1 MNWGTAAGRTNGGTS
16 AGTTSG
22 SWFEVDRLPLP
33 GATPMQALRRFVGNA
48 YVVHARAGRAE
59 FWWIWLFQT
68 VLALVLN
75 VGVGSLVRGASV
87 VSWSIGAYGSS
98 LFAPWPVVTLGRPAG
113 AGPGADLSQG
123 ASLEV
128 GQFSIGPF
136 GPAGPAWGGM
146 TWVALVWGLWC
157 LMTFVPMMTLT
168 IRRLH
173 GARAWGWG
181 WFWLGALI
189 PFLQI
194 VVVFM
199 LARETQPPSARFLE
213 RDRDRDRD
221 RDREPERDRDREP
234 ERDPDPPRAS

>member
-1 MNWGTAAGRTNGGTS
+1 MSEGTAAG
-16 AGTTSG
+16 TTRG
-22 SWFEVDRLPLP
+22 SWFEVDRQPLP

-59 FWWIWLFQT
+59 FWWIWFFQT

-87 VSWSIGAYGSS
+87 ASWSIGAYGSS
-98 LFAPWPVVTLGRPAG
+98 LFAPWPVVVLGRPAG
-113 AGPGADLSQG
+113 AGPGTSLGQG
-123 ASLEV
+123 ASLQI
-128 GQFSIGPF
+128 GQFSLGPF
-136 GPAGPAWGGM
+136 GPAGPAWGGT

-157 LMTFVPMMTLT
+157 LMTFVPMATLT

-173 GARAWGWG
+173 AARAWGWG

-199 LARETQPPSARFLE
+199 LARETQPPSARFLDRE
-213 RDRDRDRD
+213 RE
-221 RDREPERDRDREP
+221 RDREPARDRATGTVGGAGTEP
-234 ERDPDPPRAS
+234 PRPDPHRAS

>member
-1 MNWGTAAGRTNGGTS
+1 MSRGTE
-16 AGTTSG
+16 AGTTASATRA

-33 GATPMQALRRFVGNA
+33 GATPMQAVRRFVGNA

-59 FWWIWLFQT
+59 FWWIWLVQT
-68 VLALVLN
+68 VLGLVVNL
-75 VGVGSLVRGASV
+75 GIGSLVRGASV
-87 VSWSIGAYGSS
+87 VSWSVGAYGSS
-98 LFAPWPVVTLGRPAG
+98 LFAPWPVVVLGRPAG
-113 AGPGADLSQG
+113 AGPAANLAQG

-157 LMTFVPMMTLT
+157 LMTFVPMATLT

-173 GARAWGWG
+173 GVRAWGWG

-194 VVVFM
+194 VVVFL

-213 RDRDRDRD
+213 R
-221 RDREPERDRDREP
+221 ERDLHGVVDRAPDAVDEAGTEP
-234 ERDPDPPRAS
+234 PRPDPPRAS

>member
-1 MNWGTAAGRTNGGTS
+1 MNRGTAAGRTNGGTS

-22 SWFEVDRLPLP
+22 SWLEVDRLPLP
-33 GATPMQALRRFVGNA
+33 GATPLQALRRFVGNA

-87 VSWSIGAYGSS
+87 ASWSIGAYGSS
-98 LFAPWPVVTLGRPAG
+98 LFAPWPVVVLGRPAG
-113 AGPGADLSQG
+113 AGPGTSLGQG
-123 ASLEV
+123 ASLQI
-128 GQFSIGPF
+128 GQFSLGPF
-136 GPAGPAWGGM
+136 GPAGPAWGGT

-157 LMTFVPMMTLT
+157 LMTFVPMATLT

-173 GARAWGWG
+173 AARAWGWG

-199 LARETQPPSARFLE
+199 LARETQPPSARFL
-213 RDRDRDRD
+213 DRDRDRD
-221 RDREPERDRDREP
+221 RARDRARD
-234 ERDPDPPRAS
+234 RDPDPHRAS